1 MRQRKQKRLTAWLLT
16 LIMAVS
22 LFPGLGLNAQA
33 VENESLDPPAV
44 TETTVT
50 PEQTETG
57 TPESPAET
65 EPPEDSILTEE
76 QIVSQPAMP
85 AATGGACI
93 KVIMDNG
100 QTLSLYPG
108 DVIRKD
114 GSGGYYA
121 ESVTHLPGIY
131 VAYLTKTNMYQWT
144 LILQD
149 FNGQSITYVP
159 GDNHA
164 NSVVI
169 SLNGENVLAPKDGY
183 AVDANQHNYRAISC
197 GKEIGDG
204 RPKGLSFIIEGGG
217 SLAIHA
223 NDRNTAYQM
232 LTAQC
237 IFAQGLTIRGD
248 AKVSIDLKL
257 PDYQDSDSDSH
268 TIFTSNL
275 YVFDNASLDIKS
287 YNLSEVV
294 KANAHDVG
302 GRSFISIDTTGTV
315 NVEFG
320 CDDLEHGNPR
330 VFCGYPDSTICVYSI
345 DKVGYMSIAR
355 KGYRTDNVRE
365 PDRFDFVAWPHITVS
380 EDLTVKTF
388 TADYIK
394 RIQYFSVPDS
404 SAVKVQLF
412 DGRIQDGK
420 FKAYDELWVPLLNV
434 TADLTITAP
443 ECAAPFDRWST
454 ITENLTAEDP
464 GFNLP
469 VNGVAVSNKTIT
481 LYFDG
486 DSPDTYRILAKYDPF
501 GGFPKWTKGYSPAAN
516 CPTGTVSWTAPNSIK
531 DVKGMLVPATFQL
544 AGSSPVAATDQSG
557 NAIKDVVSGV
567 SVFAK
572 QSGSGITYVLSDT
585 GAKRVALNFD
595 GRWHFSE
602 PFVPDLDDLELPP
615 APELASLNCSG
626 EETPLSPDTAECYP
640 FARGLIVKATNF
652 DYDQYE
658 MYYTFNNGGTDPGDP
673 TGTSPSTSSG
683 VIVLKSSETWTGVT
697 NLRVRFKSK
706 TTGAWSPTTKIPLQK
721 VIESQNQL
729 YEVTFAPEENYTL
742 KGSTVTITDSITA
755 TVTKVDP
762 EKWPINAE
770 LVYSTQPQTAMDRF
784 FKLYT
789 GAVPIDDAG
798 AFRVGVRVPDPQS
811 SSDDYSVIRKG
822 NFTIELAPTNIKYTL
837 TVVDGRAYRP
847 DGREYSTN
855 STGSARTYNISGN
868 ELVEVRADPPTGG
881 KVFENW
887 DSRNVGVA
895 DRYSPTT
902 TLTMPTHN
910 NATVTANLNG
920 APLITGE
927 TRLRMTPERGP
938 VEALSFF
945 HKNYGS
951 RRMLTY
957 DWYDDINQKLGP
969 DDDFESG
976 RCYTAQVEVKPVE
989 GAKFDSSDKLSM
1001 RLNHASGTQ
1010 NISFIRESDHLLRAA
1025 IRLLFKPV
1033 LTMALAP
1040 GDSLPTAAEL
1050 NAQLPVGYTVTTL
1063 TWADNA
1069 AAVPDGATEMTL
1081 TELKI
1086 SGAESRCQITGGAVV
1101 IDGTAY
1107 TASDSYFN
1115 TVTLTNVTLPVK
1127 PKGVSVSG
1135 TVTSYGSDSDDVTVQ
1150 LIEAGHTEPA
1160 YEAIV
1165 SGSSAAYSFP
1175 IVPAGEYTLKV
1186 MKKGHAPWTESI
1198 TVESTAVTKDVTV
1211 YLYGDVNRNG
1221 KVTVLDVSWILQYL
1235 VEEKTFDEYQLLLA
1249 DVNKS
1254 GNISV
1259 LDASWIRQFLVGSRN
1274 EYYELIN

>member
-33 VENESLDPPAV
+33 VEEESPDPPAV

-65 EPPEDSILTEE
+65 EPPEDPILTEG
-76 QIVSQPAMP
+76 QTVSQPAMP
-85 AATGGACI
+85 AAATEDACI
-93 KVIMDNG
+93 RVIMDNG
-100 QTLSLYPG
+100 QSLNLYPG

-121 ESVTHLPGIY
+121 ETVTHLPGSY
-131 VAYLTKTNMYQWT
+131 VAYLKKTDMYQWT
-144 LILQD
+144 LELAD

-159 GDNHA
+159 GKNYA
-164 NSVVI
+164 NSVVL

-197 GKEIGDG
+197 GKETNNGGI
-204 RPKGLSFIIEGGG
+204 PQGLSFIIEGSG

-223 NDRNTAYQM
+223 NDNVSAYQM

-237 IFAQGLTIRGD
+237 IFAQGLTIQGD

-257 PDYQDSDSDSH
+257 PDYQGSNTKVH

-287 YNLSEVV
+287 YNVGEVV
-294 KANAHDVG
+294 RASAHEKG
-302 GRSFISIDTTGTV
+302 GKSFIKIDTTGTV

-320 CDDLEHGNPR
+320 CDGLERVNPR

-355 KGYRTDNVRE
+355 KGSRTDNYNA
-365 PDRFDFVAWPHITVS
+365 PDDFKFVAYPGITVS
-380 EDLTVKTF
+380 EDVTVKTF
-388 TADYIK
+388 TSDNIK
-394 RIQYFSVPDS
+394 RIQYFPKLAA
-404 SAVKVQLF
+404 AVRVRLF

-420 FKAYDELWVPLLNV
+420 FKAYDELWGPLKDKSV
-434 TADLTITAP
+434 DITITAP
-443 ECAAPFDRWST
+443 ESAAPFDRWST
-454 ITENLTAEDP
+454 ITEDLTAEDP
-464 GFNLP
+464 GENLP
-469 VNGVAVSNKTIT
+469 VNGQPVSDKTVTLHIT
-481 LYFDG
+481 GAGHY
-486 DSPDTYRILAKYDPF
+486 YILAKYDPF
-501 GGFPKWTKGYSPAAN
+501 GGTPTWTKGYSPAAN
-516 CPTGTVSWTAPNSIK
+516 RTTGTVSWTAPDSIK
-531 DVKGMLVPATFQL
+531 DVKGVLIPATFQL
-544 AGSSPVAATDQSG
+544 SGSSPVAAKDTSG
-557 NAIKDVVSGV
+557 NDIKAVASGR

-572 QSGSGITYVLSDT
+572 QSGSGITYALSDT
-585 GAKRVALNFD
+585 GAKRIALNFD

-615 APELASLNCSG
+615 APELVSLNCSG
-626 EETPLSPDTAECYP
+626 EKTQLSPSTDAAYP
-640 FARGLIVKATNF
+640 FIRGLIVEATNF

-658 MYYTFNNGGTDPGDP
+658 MYYTFNRSGSGGSNPGDP
-673 TGTSPSTSSG
+673 VGTSPRADNG
-683 VIVLKSSETWTGVT
+683 VIVLKESDTWLGVT
-697 NLRVRFKSK
+697 HLRVRFKSK
-706 TTGAWSPTTKIPLQK
+706 ATGAWSPTTWVPLQR
-721 VIESQNQL
+721 ILESEPEL
-729 YEVTFAPEENYTL
+729 YKVTFAPEENYTL
-742 KGSTVTITDSITA
+742 KSSTLTITGPITA
-755 TVTKVDP
+755 TVTKINPDQ
-762 EKWPINAE
+762 WPINAE
-770 LVYSTQPQTAMDRF
+770 LVYSTQPKTAADRF

-789 GAVPIDDAG
+789 GADSIDSAG
-798 AFRVGVRVPDPQS
+798 VFRVGVRVPDPQS
-811 SSDDYSVIRKG
+811 SSDEYSVIRKSSY
-822 NFTIELAPTNIKYTL
+822 TVELAPTYTKYDL

-847 DGREYSTN
+847 DGREYPTT
-855 STGSARTYNISGN
+855 STGSARIYSISGN
-868 ELVEVRADPPTGG
+868 ELVEVRADKPTGG

-895 DRYSPTT
+895 DPYSPTT

-910 NATVTANLNG
+910 NARVTANLNG
-920 APLITGE
+920 TPLITGE

-938 VEALSFF
+938 VEALRFF

-969 DDDFESG
+969 DDDFEAG
-976 RCYTAQVEVKPVE
+976 RCYTAHVEVKPVE
-989 GAKFDSSDKLSM
+989 GAYFGSLDNLSM
-1001 RLNHASGTQ
+1001 GLNHASGTQ
-1010 NISFIRESDHLLRAA
+1010 DISFTRESDQLLRAA

-1033 LTMALAP
+1033 LTMELHP
-1040 GDSLPTAAEL
+1040 GDALPTKEALTE
-1050 NAQLPVGYTVTTL
+1050 QLPVGYTVTTL
-1063 TWADNA
+1063 TWAEGA
-1069 AAVPDGATEMTL
+1069 EAVPGGATEMTL

-1107 TASDSYFN
+1107 PAKSYFN
-1115 TVTLTNVTLPVK
+1115 TLTLTDITLPVK

-1165 SGSSAAYSFP
+1165 SGNSAAYSFDT
-1175 IVPAGEYTLKV
+1175 VPAGTYTLKV
-1186 MKKGHAPWTESI
+1186 MKKGHATRLIPL
-1198 TVESTAVTKDVTV
+1198 TVESVDITDKNVTIYLMGDLDENGVVDVDDVLACLNLCFGTPTADDIRKADIDGSGVIDVD
-1211 YLYGDVNRNG
+1211 DV
-1221 KVTVLDVSWILQYL
+1221 
-1235 VEEKTFDEYQLLLA
+1235 LA
-1249 DVNKS
+1249 CLN
-1254 GNISV
+1254 
-1259 LDASWIRQFLVGSRN
+1259 LCF
-1274 EYYELIN
+1274 